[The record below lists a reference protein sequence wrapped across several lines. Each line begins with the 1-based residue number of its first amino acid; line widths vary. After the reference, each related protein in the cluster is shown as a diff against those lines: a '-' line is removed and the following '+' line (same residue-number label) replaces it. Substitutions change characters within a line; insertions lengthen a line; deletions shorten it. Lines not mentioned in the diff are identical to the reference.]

1 MRVGKKFYF
10 DGVGGESA
18 GGQLAKRGNEGQLLE
33 SLFGTRLGSSA
44 LLHSDRL
51 NINCP
56 KTEKRRVQGG
66 FSDPEHRTAAGT
78 FLAIEEGGADFSFG
92 NSGFAGVGSF
102 CFAEDMAVVSVGCTA
117 SLGHWRIT
125 WRGAGWRGWIAGHR
139 NDVEFASLIHPS

>member
-66 FSDPEHRTAAGT
+66 SSDPEHRTAAGT
-78 FLAIEEGGADFSFG
+78 FLAIEK
-92 NSGFAGVGSF
+92 
-102 CFAEDMAVVSVGCTA
+102 AVPISVSATLVSQELA
-117 SLGHWRIT
+117 LFVSLRIWR
-125 WRGAGWRGWIAGHR
+125 WS
-139 NDVEFASLIHPS
+139 V